1 MTDEKRKAFNAGYLL
16 ACCNVQNM
24 HGMDCIAA
32 DVLAEAG
39 ITVADLQAMDL
50 SEYDAKALKVI
61 REARNEDPILH
72 PTTKKGPKR

>member
-39 ITVADLQAMDL
+39 ITLADLQAMDL
-50 SEYDAKALKVI
+50 SEDDANALSAI
-61 REARNEDPILH
+61 REARDKDPILH
-72 PTTKKGPKR
+72 PATK